1 MTAASRVD
9 REWLA
14 RLAARLDAAPR
25 ELRFALS
32 IRGADSAAVVIGS
45 IEPALA
51 ARMLDAG
58 LPLRQSGDG
67 SGGWLIEGV
76 DTDQTNSALADIAQW
91 LHANGLSAPWR
102 GELLAVTDE
111 SGASVGVIERSA
123 VRPLGIPTFA
133 VHLIAHDEQG
143 QVWVQQRAFDKAT
156 DPGQWDTTMGG
167 LASASETLAQ
177 TLERE
182 TWEEAGLRIDDL
194 REVRTFG
201 RFTVR
206 RPTPEGYMVEH
217 IDMFETVLPHGT
229 APVNQD
235 GEVERFECLDRATL
249 IERLHADAFTLEAG
263 MILADWLV
271 LRERDGR

>member
-14 RLAARLDAAPR
+14 RLAARLDTAPR
-25 ELRFALS
+25 ESRLPLS
-32 IRGADSAAVVIGS
+32 IRGADGAAVVTGS

-51 ARMLDAG
+51 ARVSNAG
-58 LPLRQSGDG
+58 LPLRESGDG
-67 SGGWLIEGV
+67 SGGWRI
-76 DTDQTNSALADIAQW
+76 DAADADQTNSALAGVAQW
-91 LHANGLSAPWR
+91 LHSNGLSAPWR

-111 SGASVGVIERSA
+111 SGASFGVIERAA
-123 VRPLGIPTFA
+123 VRPLGIATFA

-167 LASASETLAQ
+167 LASASESLSQ

-194 REVRTFG
+194 RDVQTFG

-206 RPTPEGYMVEH
+206 RPTPEGYMIEH
-217 IDMFETVLPHGT
+217 IDMFEAVTPAGLT
-229 APVNQD
+229 PVNQD
-235 GEVERFECLDRATL
+235 GEVELFERLGRGAL
-249 IERLHADAFTLEAG
+249 IERLHADAFTLEAA
-263 MILADWLV
+263 MILSTWLDAKV
-271 LRERDGR
+271 

>member
-1 MTAASRVD
+1 MTSASRVD

-14 RLAARLDAAPR
+14 RLAARLDTAPR
-25 ELRFALS
+25 ELRVPLS
-32 IRGADSAAVVIGS
+32 IRGSEGAAIVIGS
-45 IEPALA
+45 IARALA
-51 ARMLDAG
+51 ARMSNAR
-58 LPLRQSGDG
+58 LPLRESSNG
-67 SGGWLIEGV
+67 SGWLVDAV

-111 SGASVGVIERSA
+111 SGASIGVIERSA
-123 VRPLGIPTFA
+123 VRPLGIATFA
-133 VHLIAHDEQG
+133 VHLIAHDERG

-194 REVRTFG
+194 RDVRTFG

-217 IDMFETVLPHGT
+217 IDMFEAT
-229 APVNQD
+229 APMTLTPVNKD
-235 GEVERFECLDRATL
+235 GEVERFERLGLGEL
-249 IERLHADAFTLEAG
+249 IERLHADAFTLEAA
-263 MILADWLV
+263 MILAIWLDT
-271 LRERDGR
+271 LL